1 MIRID
6 GLHKYFGDLHVLR
19 GIDLEVQKGE
29 VLSVIG
35 ASGSGKSTLLYCING
50 IEPVQQGSVLVDGI
64 DVHAKTTDLN
74 RLRQRLGMVFQQW
87 NSFPHL
93 TAIQNVALAPQIVK
107 KMSKSEAMEVAAKQ
121 LEHVGLGDKL
131 NVFPNALSGG
141 QQQRLAIARALAMD
155 PQYMLFDE
163 ATSALDPELVG
174 EVLDT
179 MRVLAEEGM
188 TMICVTH
195 EMGFA
200 RDVSDRVAYFHEGI
214 VEEIGSPEQIFSD
227 PKSEQTKRFL
237 AKVR

>member
-1 MIRID
+1 VIRID

-107 KMSKSEAMEVAAKQ
+107 KMRKSEAMEVAAKQ

-227 PKSEQTKRFL
+227 PKSEQTKKFL

>member
-1 MIRID
+1 MISID
-6 GLHKYFGDLHVLR
+6 GLHKYFDNLHVLQ

-35 ASGSGKSTLLYCING
+35 ASGSGKSTFLYCING

-74 RLRQRLGMVFQQW
+74 KLRQRLGMVFQQW

-107 KMSKSEAMEVAAKQ
+107 KMSKSEAIEVAARQ
-121 LEHVGLGDKL
+121 LEHVGLGDKF

-179 MRVLAEEGM
+179 MRILAEEGM

-214 VEEIGSPEQIFSD
+214 VEEIGSPEQIFNE
-227 PKSEQTKRFL
+227 PQSEQTKKFL

>member
-1 MIRID
+1 VIRID
-6 GLHKYFGDLHVLR
+6 GLHKYFDDLHVLR

-50 IEPVQQGSVLVDGI
+50 IEPVQKGSVLVDGI

-107 KMSKSEAMEVAAKQ
+107 KMSKSEAMEIAAKQ

-227 PKSEQTKRFL
+227 PKSEQTKKFL